1 EEINNIFYISNG
13 DSHSITQWIIGDYE
27 NRNIYASILGCPGNM
42 SAQLFYLQGLILD
55 NYGNSYV
62 ANSSNHRIQMFCPG
76 AVFGITIAGTGQV
89 GQGDSELKF
98 PYDVAFDS
106 EMNLYVAN
114 TWNNHIQILKEF
126 IELN

>member
-1 EEINNIFYISNG
+1 
-13 DSHSITQWIIGDYE
+13 
-27 NRNIYASILGCPGNM
+27 M

-62 ANSSNHRIQMFCPG
+62 ANSSNHWIQMFCPG
-76 AVFGITIAGTGQV
+76 AVFGITIAGTGQA

-126 IELN
+126 IELNKLMIFYLLMNYFCKDIIKENTYIRIQRIIL